1 MSMVA
6 VVMVMD
12 HVYGDDYDGDEYE
25 CDDYNGSDTF
35 EWQDMECLNTKTF
48 FLPPNFVTKILCKVF
63 PLTIAQSSAESEV
76 RR

>member
-1 MSMVA
+1 
-6 VVMVMD
+6 MD

-35 EWQDMECLNTKTF
+35 EWQDMECSNTKTF

-63 PLTIAQSSAESEV
+63 PLTMSSWMWSV
-76 RR
+76 RRSLLYCHRG

>member
-1 MSMVA
+1 MITAMKIRMAMSMVA

-35 EWQDMECLNTKTF
+35 EWQDMECLNTRTF
-48 FLPPNFVTKILCKVF
+48 FFHPILSPKFCARLF
-63 PLTIAQSSAESEV
+63 P
-76 RR
+76 